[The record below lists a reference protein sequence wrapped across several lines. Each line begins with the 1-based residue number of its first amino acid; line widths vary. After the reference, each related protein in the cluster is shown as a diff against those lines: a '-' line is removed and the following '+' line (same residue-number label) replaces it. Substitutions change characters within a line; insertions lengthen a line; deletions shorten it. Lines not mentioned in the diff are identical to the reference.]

1 MAYPNEVSATT
12 VAARYNEVLRE
23 ALYAERNALRLAAY
37 ALKRAAYHYARINGA
52 AQPRTVLLHGRR
64 R

>member
-12 VAARYNEVLRE
+12 VAARHNEVLRE

-37 ALKRAAYHYARINGA
+37 ALKRAAYHYTSLSGA
-52 AQPRTVLLHGRR
+52 GRPVAVTIHGRR